1 MVIPSTQHAVQI
13 VGPDD
18 FIVATA
24 KPVDAVGPHQM
35 LMEVEA
41 CGICFSDTK
50 LLHAFDQ
57 HPRKAE
63 LAGGLS
69 VAELREIPSYHP
81 GAEPTVPGHEPVG
94 RIVAAGELVSH
105 FAVGDRVLVQADW
118 KHLPTKTSSGAFG
131 YNFEGALQEY
141 VVIDERCV
149 VSPSGEEMLLHVSAT
164 ASAASLGL
172 IEPWA
177 TVEGAYSGAERVAP
191 LLGGRMLVAIEEGAA
206 VEGLAEIVSAGSP
219 GVLVRLE
226 GAAHANRSLDRQLDF
241 LDGQL
246 FDDIIYFGSR
256 SAFLGRL
263 GGLLDNHGLL
273 NTVLGGRQLDGLVSI
288 DIGRVH
294 YDFIR
299 YCGTP
304 GSDPAAGYA
313 WLPES
318 AALRAGER
326 LTVIGAAGPMGLMH
340 TVRAVS
346 SGIPGLS
353 VPATD
358 LSDER
363 LRHLRGVVSPLADE
377 RGVSVDYLNT
387 ERDEAPSNASYVVCL
402 VPVPAVVAQAVES
415 AGEGAIINAFA
426 GIPAGVTGQLNLQRI
441 IDKQVFLTGSSGSDQ
456 GDMVA
461 VLERIESGALDTTIS
476 LDAVCGMA
484 GFPDAIRSVIERTSS
499 GKIVVYPSLHDLPLV
514 RLVDLAEVLPTVAA
528 ELVDGRWTSAAEHAL
543 LATRNR

>member
-1 MVIPSTQHAVQI
+1 MVIPSTQYAVLM

-18 FIVATA
+18 FVVATA
-24 KPVDAVGPHQM
+24 KPVDPVGPHQL

-50 LLHAFDQ
+50 LLHSFDQ

-69 VAELREIPSYHP
+69 AAQLREIPSYHP

-94 RIVAAGELVSH
+94 RIVAVGELVSH

-149 VSPSGEEMLLHVSAT
+149 VSPSGEEMLLHVSAS

-191 LLGGRMLVAIEEGAA
+191 LPRGRMLVAIEEGAA
-206 VEGLAEIVSAGSP
+206 VEGLAELVAAGSP
-219 GVLVRLE
+219 SVLVRLE
-226 GAAHANRSLDRQLDF
+226 AAAPANSSLDRQLDS
-241 LDGQL
+241 LNGQL
-246 FDDIIYFGSR
+246 FDDIVYFGSR
-256 SAFLGRL
+256 SAFLDRL
-263 GGLLDNHGLL
+263 GDLLDNHGLL

-294 YDFIR
+294 YHFIR

-304 GSDPAAGYA
+304 LSDPRAGYA
-313 WLPES
+313 WLPGT
-318 AALRAGER
+318 AALRPGDSISI
-326 LTVIGAAGPMGLMH
+326 IGAAGPMGLMH

-346 SGIPGLS
+346 CGIPDLS
-353 VPATD
+353 IVATD

-363 LRHLRGVVSPLADE
+363 LQHLESVVSPLAED
-377 RGVSVDYLNT
+377 RGIPVRYLNT
-387 ERDEAPSNASYVVCL
+387 QRDQAPADTSYLVCL
-402 VPVPAVVAQAVES
+402 VPIPDVVAKAVET
-415 AGEGAIINAFA
+415 AGEGAIVNAFA
-426 GIPAGVTGQLNLQRI
+426 GIPTGVKGQLNLQRI
-441 IDKQVFLTGSSGSDQ
+441 IDKQIFLTGSSGS
-456 GDMVA
+456 GHADMAA

-514 RLVDLAEVLPTVAA
+514 RLADLDEVLPAVAA
-528 ELVDGRWTSAAEHAL
+528 KLVDGRWTSAAEQAL
-543 LATRNR
+543 LATRHP